1 MKFSVI
7 IPTYG
12 RSEFLEQAIESILKQ
27 SYKEYEIIVVDD
39 NGYKTE
45 NQCLTEVII
54 KKFAGIKY
62 IINEI
67 NRGANFSRNQGIIQ
81 SEGDYI
87 CLLDDDDEFTFDK
100 LETLKREIEKYNY
113 DLLYSKVELIEIS
126 RNKKRNLFRKVK
138 KKKLKEK
145 ILSFNF
151 IGGNS
156 CVTLRKKFIVEN
168 NILFDSNL
176 LSCQDWYYW
185 TEMIFAG
192 AKIKSINK
200 KLVKVKIHDGVRI
213 TNNLEKRITGH
224 RDFFKK
230 IEKYVVKFEKN
241 QQQQIKKNQ
250 LKVIAN
256 IYYDMHKYQEYK
268 EIIDTIKLLDIK
280 DLLRIVLLKFNIR
293 IDRFSIKKINNQ
305 KKIR

>member
-54 KKFAGIKY
+54 KKFTGIKY

-138 KKKLKEK
+138 NKKLKEK

-241 QQQQIKKNQ
+241 QQQQIKMNQ

-256 IYYDMHKYQEYK
+256 IYYDMHKYREYK

-280 DLLRIVLLKFNIR
+280 DFLRIVLLKFNIR
-293 IDRFSIKKINNQ
+293 VDRFSIKKINNQ
-305 KKIR
+305 KN